1 MPRKKNKQKKL
12 HIKKGDNVELIT
24 GNDRGKRGKVLRVFP
39 DRDRVLIEGINMRTK
54 HQKPTQENPQGG
66 RMKQEMPVHI
76 SNVLPVDS
84 VSDEATRVGRTR
96 VSETGKGRWVRV
108 AKVSGETLD
117 K

>member
-1 MPRKKNKQKKL
+1 MPRKKMSQKKF
-12 HIKKGDNVELIT
+12 HIKKGDLVEIIS
-24 GNDRGKRGKVLRVFP
+24 GNDRGKRGKVLRMFP

-84 VSDEATRVGRTR
+84 VSDQATRVGRSR
-96 VSETGKGRWVRV
+96 VDESGKGRWVRV

>member
-1 MPRKKNKQKKL
+1 MPRKKNTQKKL
-12 HIKKGDNVELIT
+12 HIRKGDLVEVIS

-39 DRDRVLIEGINMRTK
+39 DRGRVLIEGINMRTK

-66 RMKQEMPVHI
+66 RMKQEMPIHI
-76 SNVLPVDS
+76 SNVLPVDP
-84 VSDEATRVGRTR
+84 VSDQATRIGRSW
-96 VSETGKGRWVRV
+96 VAESGKGRWVRV